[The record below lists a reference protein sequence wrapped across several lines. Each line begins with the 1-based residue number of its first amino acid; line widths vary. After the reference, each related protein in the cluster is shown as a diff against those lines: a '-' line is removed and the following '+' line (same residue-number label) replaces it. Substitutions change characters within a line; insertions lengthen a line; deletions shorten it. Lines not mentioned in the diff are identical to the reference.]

1 MRILHI
7 LVQLPNLIAAI
18 WALDIISK
26 DIGMPSNF
34 SYKSVSSTLQDQAD
48 AEVWIIFLFLQTG
61 FNQLALNVI
70 LHVCFLVNF
79 SPIVSYK
86 LISLTISS
94 F

>member
-61 FNQLALNVI
+61 FNQPCFKCNITRLLFGQF
-70 LHVCFLVNF
+70 LTHCFLQTNF
-79 SPIVSYK
+79 TYN
-86 LISLTISS
+86 
-94 F
+94 